1 MKNRISSIS
10 AIAMLLTGVLLTAC
24 QRDSD
29 VVPSIQTPIQLNTE
43 IGVEEGNTRAS
54 SQSYLTNVGT
64 NFSGGQQVALFIC
77 ESNGTS
83 DIAVTEENYAKLTY
97 KGQQIATTTVTDG
110 DNHTLTFDDGNTR
123 YWPDT
128 NNRLSFYAWYPASA
142 FAGQT
147 VNGSPVISVT
157 NNQSD
162 NAIYAAKDLM
172 TARLIHRERSTTT
185 QTLNFTHALSKIIVV
200 LKSTNSSISDDLMN
214 NASVKLVQGDATTAI
229 LLDAVV
235 NIKDGTATAKSD
247 GTNTNE
253 MTIGTGKNTFA
264 VLPTAQSLINK
275 KISITMNGKEQSYT
289 ITSVDNL
296 TAGRQYTF
304 TIDLTS
310 ARQDFAGTLTV
321 SVNPWGTPEEGQDL
335 TDQKLTI

>member
-147 VNGSPVISVT
+147 VDDTPVISVT
-157 NNQSD
+157 DNQSD
-162 NAIYAAKDLM
+162 NDVYAAKDLM
-172 TARLIHRERSTTT
+172 TARLLHRERSTTT

-200 LKSTNSSISDDLMN
+200 LKSTNSSISDELMN
-214 NASVKLVQGDATTAI
+214 NASVKLVKGDATGAI
-229 LLDAVV
+229 LLDAEV

-264 VLPTAQSLINK
+264 VLPTAQSLTNK
-275 KISITMNGKEQSYT
+275 KISVTMNGKEQSYI
-289 ITSVDNL
+289 ITSINNL
-296 TAGRQYTF
+296 LAGKQYTF

-321 SVNPWGTPEEGQDL
+321 SVGDWETPEEGQDL